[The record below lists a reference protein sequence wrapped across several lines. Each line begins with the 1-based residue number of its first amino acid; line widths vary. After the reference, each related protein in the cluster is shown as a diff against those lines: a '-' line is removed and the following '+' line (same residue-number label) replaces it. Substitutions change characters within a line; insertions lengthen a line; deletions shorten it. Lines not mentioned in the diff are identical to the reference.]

1 MKFRTNSHI
10 SSIGNSVPDRNVFI
24 ADINNSSKSKTII
37 MNESDPFDSP
47 VLSRDPIVIQEILN
61 KVEDQYYSMTFDS
74 GKFEIESLAGPSC
87 RELTKMKLR
96 LLLLDRQNKAVS
108 RRVSELVLEKHPMY
122 EAELNGVLSLQSDNW
137 ETLALCRRIRR
148 SLKMSDHALVYSRL
162 MVLRNFRRLLRLR
175 RVLRILRQIRVLQQ
189 NVQMLDALLTVS
201 LSRLFQPPF
210 FFQIFFVE

>member
-1 MKFRTNSHI
+1 MSNLPFPRRLLTEFHKSPMANLQLTHCSALPWANTAQWAYAGVQWAGAGQKR
-10 SSIGNSVPDRNVFI
+10 
-24 ADINNSSKSKTII
+24 ADSWC
-37 MNESDPFDSP
+37 MPFDSP
-47 VLSRDPIVIQEILN
+47 VLSRDPSVIQEILN

-148 SLKMSDHALVYSRL
+148 
-162 MVLRNFRRLLRLR
+162 
-175 RVLRILRQIRVLQQ
+175 
-189 NVQMLDALLTVS
+189 
-201 LSRLFQPPF
+201 
-210 FFQIFFVE
+210 